1 MYDLIDESGKDF
13 LGFGYKVT
21 KDKKFPLTYSSL
33 SIKNKEESK
42 KLDMDEGEYFIINCP
57 SLYYEG
63 YDLDLKIEDKLHE
76 KMLQF
81 LKILKLNN
89 NSKVLIVG
97 LGNPDIACDS
107 LGKVVFDRVTI
118 DVTQKENH
126 VYKFCPNIYFSTGI
140 ESIDMIKAFV
150 SQVKVD
156 YIIVIDSLAT
166 RSLARLGCSIQLT
179 TTGITPGSAVNRF
192 GTKIDS
198 KKIGLPCI
206 SIGVP
211 FMIFAKHILSDAP
224 DDLILAPKDIRDNIA
239 RVGLIIA
246 ESINKTLYKR

>member
-1 MYDLIDESGKDF
+1 
-13 LGFGYKVT
+13 
-21 KDKKFPLTYSSL
+21 
-33 SIKNKEESK
+33 
-42 KLDMDEGEYFIINCP
+42 
-57 SLYYEG
+57 
-63 YDLDLKIEDKLHE
+63 
-76 KMLQF
+76 
-81 LKILKLNN
+81 
-89 NSKVLIVG
+89 
-97 LGNPDIACDS
+97 
-107 LGKVVFDRVTI
+107 
-118 DVTQKENH
+118 
-126 VYKFCPNIYFSTGI
+126 
-140 ESIDMIKAFV
+140 MIKAFV

-166 RSLARLGCSIQLT
+166 RSLSRLGCSIQLT

-198 KKIGLPCI
+198 KKLGLPCI